1 MSTTKDISKMNRY
14 QMQELINKLTL
25 KIETSE
31 KEKEDLMQKHSKQ
44 EAEM

>member
-14 QMQELINKLTL
+14 QMQELLNKLTL

-31 KEKEDLMQKHSKQ
+31 KEKEEKDKKIKNDT
-44 EAEM
+44 